1 MRIKKFTCIQCGG
14 PKVNPYTMPYIMCD
28 FCGSFTDIDFR
39 NEVPENPAKP
49 IDCGNCGIA
58 NRLIQPQLGW

>member
-1 MRIKKFTCIQCGG
+1 
-14 PKVNPYTMPYIMCD
+14 MCD